1 LTAWTAVC
9 DAQLIPKLRYA
20 VLVLATLSAGSC
32 GGQDEDAERPA
43 GTPAAKP
50 ASSLKV
56 IAPNTGGGA
65 FRYAQDRLEA
75 PAGRAELVLVNNDV
89 HQHDVR
95 IQTGSKCCYETGAK
109 EVGGTDVITKGT
121 AKTLVDLPAGEYVFF
136 CSVAGHAEDGMQ
148 GRLTVSG
155 GG

>member
-1 LTAWTAVC
+1 M
-9 DAQLIPKLRYA
+9 
-20 VLVLATLSAGSC
+20 LVLASLSAGSC
-32 GGQDEDAERPA
+32 GGQDEAAERPA

-50 ASSLKV
+50 ASSLEV

-75 PAGRAELVLVNNDV
+75 TAGRAELVLVNNDV
-89 HQHDVR
+89 R
-95 IQTGSKCCYETGAK
+95 IQTGRKCCYEAGAK
-109 EVGGTDVITKGT
+109 EVGGTDVITKGA
-121 AKTLVDLPAGEYVFF
+121 AKTLVDLQAGEYVFF

-155 GG
+155 A